1 MASTVAGC
9 VAVSVALAPAP
20 ITLATGTP
28 GGVYHPV
35 GNAICRMY
43 NLADEHQAR
52 PCVAVSSEGSVANIR
67 RVGSGESTFGLSQ
80 TDVAY
85 AAFHGEGP
93 FAAAGPDPR
102 LRTLIALHPE
112 ALTVVAR
119 ADAGIRDF
127 QDLRG
132 KRVGIGKSGA
142 GYTFTRDV
150 VLGLYG
156 WTIAD
161 LEHGLELKPAEQ
173 NQALCGN
180 KVDAIILAAG
190 HPNGLTQEATT
201 GCRARLVR
209 VAGPPIE
216 RLLATHAFYLAFVI
230 PGGMYAGNP
239 DDVPTI
245 GTRAIVVTSSNQP
258 DELAY
263 AVVKAAVENF
273 ADFRRL
279 HPALSAL
286 EIKDMVPSDA
296 VIPIHPGAL
305 HYYREAGLV
314 H

>member
-1 MASTVAGC
+1 
-9 VAVSVALAPAP
+9 
-20 ITLATGTP
+20 
-28 GGVYHPV
+28 
-35 GNAICRMY
+35 
-43 NLADEHQAR
+43 
-52 PCVAVSSEGSVANIR
+52 
-67 RVGSGESTFGLSQ
+67 
-80 TDVAY
+80 
-85 AAFHGEGP
+85 
-93 FAAAGPDPR
+93 
-102 LRTLIALHPE
+102 LIALHPE
-112 ALTVVAR
+112 AFAVVAR

-132 KRVGIGKSGA
+132 KRVGIWKSGA
-142 GYTFTRDV
+142 GYTFTRDI

-161 LEHGLELKPAEQ
+161 LEHRLELKPAEQ
-173 NQALCGN
+173 NQVLCGN

-190 HPNGLTQEATT
+190 HPHGLTQKATT

-245 GTRAIVVTSSNQP
+245 DTRAIVVTSSNQP

-263 AVVKAAVENF
+263 AVVKAVVENF

-286 EIKDMVPSDA
+286 EIKDMVPSDT